1 MHHHHHHSSGVDL
14 WSHPQF
20 EKGTENLYFQSNI
33 MNLEDLAKKTIS
45 EVSSI
50 MEEQRRQNEILK
62 EQELNRK
69 TEIKDELP
77 PMEFV
82 CEELDTPQDLEDK
95 ISMAKFEEEQKIQN
109 NIEISTQE
117 NKEFKKE
124 EPFLQNEILNPSVMT
139 EVQTLNEDIF
149 LKHLRE
155 RILVLFEGLNSIK
168 KDDLENRLNLTINF
182 LEFLLANIEDK
193 LKK

>member
-1 MHHHHHHSSGVDL
+1 
-14 WSHPQF
+14 
-20 EKGTENLYFQSNI
+20 
-33 MNLEDLAKKTIS
+33 
-45 EVSSI
+45 
-50 MEEQRRQNEILK
+50 
-62 EQELNRK
+62 
-69 TEIKDELP
+69 
-77 PMEFV
+77 
-82 CEELDTPQDLEDK
+82 LDTPQDLEDK

-117 NKEFKKE
+117 NEEFKKE
-124 EPFLQNEILNPSVMT
+124 EPFLQSEILNPSVMT

>member
-1 MHHHHHHSSGVDL
+1 
-14 WSHPQF
+14 
-20 EKGTENLYFQSNI
+20 

-50 MEEQRRQNEILK
+50 MEEQRRQSEILK
-62 EQELNRK
+62 EQEELRK
-69 TEIKDELP
+69 TQIQEDMPTVELK
-77 PMEFV
+77 
-82 CEELDTPQDLEDK
+82 EEPIVEQKLEDK
-95 ISMAKFEEEQKIQN
+95 ISMAKFEEEQKIQE
-109 NIEISTQE
+109 EIKNLNE
-117 NKEFKKE
+117 LKEPVKE
-124 EPFLQNEILNPSVMT
+124 EAILQSEILNPNIIA

-155 RILVLFEGLNSIK
+155 RILVLFEGLNSVK
-168 KDDLENRLNLTINF
+168 EENLEHRLQLTINF

>member
-1 MHHHHHHSSGVDL
+1 
-14 WSHPQF
+14 
-20 EKGTENLYFQSNI
+20 

-45 EVSSI
+45 EISSI
-50 MEEQRRQNEILK
+50 MEEQRRQDEILK
-62 EQELNRK
+62 EQKQFVNVQIEDKLPSVESVEEQK
-69 TEIKDELP
+69 EQQEI
-77 PMEFV
+77 
-82 CEELDTPQDLEDK
+82 EDK
-95 ISMAKFEEEQKIQN
+95 ISMAKLEEEQKIQD
-109 NIEISTQE
+109 ETQ
-117 NKEFKKE
+117 NYSNE
-124 EPFLQNEILNPSVMT
+124 EMQTEKIVQNEVLNPNIIA

-168 KDDLENRLNLTINF
+168 KDEVENKLNLTINF

>member
-1 MHHHHHHSSGVDL
+1 
-14 WSHPQF
+14 
-20 EKGTENLYFQSNI
+20 

-82 CEELDTPQDLEDK
+82 CEELDTPH
-95 ISMAKFEEEQKIQN
+95 

-124 EPFLQNEILNPSVMT
+124 EPFLQSEILNPSVMT

>member
-1 MHHHHHHSSGVDL
+1 
-14 WSHPQF
+14 
-20 EKGTENLYFQSNI
+20 

-62 EQELNRK
+62 EQELSRK
-69 TEIKDELP
+69 TEIKDELS

-82 CEELDTPQDLEDK
+82 CEDLDAPQDLGDK
-95 ISMAKFEEEQKIQN
+95 ISMAKFEEEQKVQN

-124 EPFLQNEILNPSVMT
+124 EPFSQSEILNSSVMT

-193 LKK
+193 LKE

>member
-1 MHHHHHHSSGVDL
+1 
-14 WSHPQF
+14 
-20 EKGTENLYFQSNI
+20 

-95 ISMAKFEEEQKIQN
+95 ISMANLKKSKKYKIILKFLLRKIK
-109 NIEISTQE
+109 SL
-117 NKEFKKE
+117 KE
-124 EPFLQNEILNPSVMT
+124 EPFYKVK
-139 EVQTLNEDIF
+139 F
-149 LKHLRE
+149 
-155 RILVLFEGLNSIK
+155 
-168 KDDLENRLNLTINF
+168 
-182 LEFLLANIEDK
+182 
-193 LKK
+193 

>member
-1 MHHHHHHSSGVDL
+1 
-14 WSHPQF
+14 
-20 EKGTENLYFQSNI
+20 

-50 MEEQRRQNEILK
+50 MEEQRRQSEILK
-62 EQELNRK
+62 EQELSIK
-69 TEIKDELP
+69 TEIKDELL

-82 CEELDTPQDLEDK
+82 CEELDATQELEDK
-95 ISMAKFEEEQKIQN
+95 ISMAKFEEEQKMQN
-109 NIEISTQE
+109 DIEISTQE

-124 EPFLQNEILNPSVMT
+124 EPFLQDEILNPNVIA
-139 EVQTLNEDIF
+139 EVQTLNQDIF

-168 KDDLENRLNLTINF
+168 KDELENRLNLTINF

>member
-1 MHHHHHHSSGVDL
+1 
-14 WSHPQF
+14 
-20 EKGTENLYFQSNI
+20 

-50 MEEQRRQNEILK
+50 MEEQRRQSEILK
-62 EQELNRK
+62 EQEQNRK
-69 TEIKDELP
+69 IEPLKPSVVEP
-77 PMEFV
+77 Q
-82 CEELDTPQDLEDK
+82 ELDAPQVLEV
-95 ISMAKFEEEQKIQN
+95 SMPEFQEEQKAQN
-109 NIEISTQE
+109 DTQSSIKT
-117 NKEFKKE
+117 NKEFEKE
-124 EPFLQNEILNPSVMT
+124 EPFLQKEILNPNIT
-139 EVQTLNEDIF
+139 AELKTLNEDIF

-168 KDDLENRLNLTINF
+168 KDDIENRLNLTINF

>member
-1 MHHHHHHSSGVDL
+1 
-14 WSHPQF
+14 
-20 EKGTENLYFQSNI
+20 

-50 MEEQRRQNEILK
+50 MEEQRRQSEILK
-62 EQELNRK
+62 EQEELRK
-69 TEIKDELP
+69 TQIQEDMPTVKLK
-77 PMEFV
+77 
-82 CEELDTPQDLEDK
+82 EEPILEQELEDK
-95 ISMAKFEEEQKIQN
+95 ISMAKFEEEQKIQE
-109 NIEISTQE
+109 EIKNLDELNQE
-117 NKEFKKE
+117 NKEPVKE
-124 EPFLQNEILNPSVMT
+124 AVLQSEILNPSIIA

-155 RILVLFEGLNSIK
+155 RILVLFEGLNSVK
-168 KDDLENRLNLTINF
+168 EENLEHRLQLTINF

>member
-1 MHHHHHHSSGVDL
+1 M
-14 WSHPQF
+14 
-20 EKGTENLYFQSNI
+20 
-33 MNLEDLAKKTIS
+33 EDLAKTIS

-95 ISMAKFEEEQKIQN
+95 ISMAEFEEEQKYKI
-109 NIEISTQE
+109 ILKFLLRKMKSL
-117 NKEFKKE
+117 KRRA
-124 EPFLQNEILNPSVMT
+124 FLQS
-139 EVQTLNEDIF
+139 
-149 LKHLRE
+149 
-155 RILVLFEGLNSIK
+155 
-168 KDDLENRLNLTINF
+168 
-182 LEFLLANIEDK
+182 EF
-193 LKK
+193 